1 MIKMR
6 FYSLKLAKLFQI
18 QFLFNLDI
26 AVLLDAKYRYF

>member
-18 QFLFNLDI
+18 HFLFNLDI
-26 AVLLDAKYRYF
+26 RILLDVKFR